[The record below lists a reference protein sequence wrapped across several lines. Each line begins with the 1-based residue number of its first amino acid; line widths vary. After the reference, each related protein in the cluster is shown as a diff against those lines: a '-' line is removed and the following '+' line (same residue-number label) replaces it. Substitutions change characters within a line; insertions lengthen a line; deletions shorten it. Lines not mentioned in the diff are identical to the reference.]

1 MPVLTLL
8 AIAAQNDGL
17 RIFLLILVLLA
28 VILILAG
35 GVIAVL
41 TFYRLRQPATTE
53 IEESNRE

>member
-41 TFYRLRQPATTE
+41 TVYRLRQPATTE